1 MTTPITL
8 NRTNHSTST
17 FSLKL
22 IFIIVGASLLVGA
35 VYAHIHLAGSEEYT
49 GPLAVLDHIF
59 DVILALALSI
69 VVLSVGHAI
78 AKGFKLDFASTAE
91 DISFS
96 VFLGTGVVGL
106 SVLCL
111 GLIGLLRLWSIA
123 ALLILTIGLTAR
135 HWPELYRT
143 IKAGTSRAT
152 LTRERQLVSIL
163 FLFLLAL
170 LVLRALT
177 PPSNGDELTYHL
189 PVIKEFVDHGRVYPS
204 YDNALGNVPFLIH
217 MIYALCLTARSDVAG
232 KLFSLMLAITTA
244 LSLYG
249 FCTRFLT
256 RRVGAIALFAFFA
269 AGMVVEI
276 AVTAR
281 IDVSLAGMLF
291 VATYAMMNY
300 LETEQL
306 GWFWVSA
313 MLAGFSLGIKHSAG
327 LWLIF
332 VGVMYLIERL
342 VRKREHFATVLKHG
356 IAYTFIAATIAS
368 PWYIKNYVWF
378 HNPVYPFFTGELA
391 DFGPQGIRYFNAD
404 DEHKLDVHF
413 ERTRQEIPEVVNEQE
428 GELKKAIDARLP
440 RHPMRLWE
448 FFTRPESYL
457 MSEPFQLPNYLFLLI
472 PLILFLKP
480 RGWVL
485 WLLVLS
491 LAFAFTVAASSWIA
505 RYLLPVYPPLTIVT
519 AHTLERCS
527 NRLNKRAAFVQ
538 RLPIWPVAISLSAVI
553 VISVSLMVHFNSFRY
568 VTGSI
573 SRHEYLLRFPYRAR
587 TDFINSK
594 LPATS
599 RIMLVGAQITYGLKR
614 EYLSDESWFATKWRR
629 LLVRNSSLEEV
640 NQDLKGHGFTHIL
653 YCPGLFTYAAKMGI
667 RGTGGTELMS
677 QSQNLS
683 DEARRLG
690 PEYQLLRNWS
700 TFTLYRGKFL
710 ETIYSD
716 NYGCEVLQIK

>member
-1 MTTPITL
+1 
-8 NRTNHSTST
+8 
-17 FSLKL
+17 
-22 IFIIVGASLLVGA
+22 
-35 VYAHIHLAGSEEYT
+35 LA
-49 GPLAVLDHIF
+49 LLDHIF
-59 DVILALALSI
+59 DVILALGLSI
-69 VVLSVGHAI
+69 VVLSVGHA
-78 AKGFKLDFASTAE
+78 AGKRFRLNFASTVE

-96 VFLGTGVVGL
+96 IFLGTGVVGL

-111 GLIGLLRLWSIA
+111 GLVGLLRPWPVAVLV
-123 ALLILTIGLTAR
+123 ILTIGLTR
-135 HWPELYRT
+135 SHWPELYRT
-143 IKAGTSRAT
+143 IKAGASRAA
-152 LTRERQLVSIL
+152 LTRERQVVSVL
-163 FLFLLAL
+163 FLCLIAL
-170 LVLRALT
+170 FVLRALT

-189 PVIKEFVDHGRVYPS
+189 PVIKEFVDHGRIYPS

-217 MIYALCLTARSDVAG
+217 MIYALCLMAGCDIAG
-232 KLFSLMLAITTA
+232 KLFSLMLAMTTA
-244 LSLYG
+244 LALYA
-249 FCTRFLT
+249 FCRRFLT
-256 RRVGAIALFAFFA
+256 PRVGVIALFAFFA
-269 AGMVVEI
+269 AGLVVEI

-300 LETEQL
+300 LKTEQL
-306 GWFWVSA
+306 AWFWVSA

-342 VRKREHFATVLKHG
+342 VRKREHFASVLKYG

-428 GELKKAIDARLP
+428 EELKKAIDARLQ

-448 FFTRPESYL
+448 FFTSPDSYL
-457 MSEPFQLPNYLFLLI
+457 MSEAFHLPNYLFLLI

-491 LAFAFTVAASSWIA
+491 LAFAFTITASSWIA

-519 AHTLERCS
+519 AYTLERFS
-527 NRLNKRAAFVQ
+527 NRLSKSASFAQ
-538 RLPIWPVAISLSAVI
+538 RLPIWPVAISLSAVV
-553 VISVSLMVHFNSFRY
+553 VISVSLMLHFNSFRY

-573 SRHEYLLRFPYRAR
+573 SRHEFLLRFPYRAR

-599 RIMLVGAQITYGLKR
+599 RVMLVGAQITYGLQR
-614 EYLSDESWFATKWRR
+614 EYLGDESWFATKWRR
-629 LLVRNSSLEEV
+629 LLIRNSSLEEV
-640 NQDLKGHGFTHIL
+640 NQDLKQHGFTHIL
-653 YCPGLFTYAAKMGI
+653 YCPGLFTYAARMGI
-667 RGTGGTELMS
+667 RGTGGTDLMS

-700 TFTLYRGKFL
+700 TFTLYRRKFL
-710 ETIYSD
+710 QTIYSD
-716 NYGCEVLQIK
+716 SYECEVLQIK